1 MDFLDVHELKFWPI
15 AGRKYKNKL
24 GSCVAHLEE
33 QSLPFPDVRSSNP
46 VIGTIY
52 IEHCLLQYW
61 KDENKGKRGR
71 E

>member
-46 VIGTIY
+46 VIGTILY
-52 IEHCLLQYW
+52 
-61 KDENKGKRGR
+61 
-71 E
+71 